1 MQCNVITYHDT
12 AQAQNR
18 KAAINLARNG
28 YLIFPCD
35 PATKRPMPGVKWRDR
50 ATSDLDRI
58 KAWWDQWPEAMPA
71 LPTGRA
77 NGVSVIDLDVRPDK
91 DGIAAYN
98 DMGLDPNDSAL
109 IIRTAG
115 GGLHLYHD
123 HQGGVANTTG
133 KTGIDVRGEGGYVI
147 APGAVSTTGE
157 YTVEKGDIT
166 FARVLGLTPFPG
178 VMASPAREPVTD
190 QPAGDHNIEELRKA
204 IGCIP
209 NDGTHGDWVNIL
221 MALHHATGGSKHGL
235 GLAHGWSA
243 GYDGYSAKEVND
255 KWRGF
260 GRKAGVQITADTLFA
275 VARKHGYGA
284 ITGDSWDADDSRPS
298 IDEIL
303 GDEPDA
309 DELPYLTP
317 GQCAKL
323 PPRDYVVKRLIA
335 PGQVGCIFGEPGAG
349 KSLLAPRLA
358 YAVAQGEDAFG
369 LRTRQGKVFYVAC
382 EDQDGMAHRLSAL
395 GNDLG
400 STDDFHLYNTL
411 GDLFSP
417 SLVEGKDKGSPDLVA
432 LCKAVKTHRPKL
444 VVIDTLAMAMPGL
457 EENDA
462 GGMNRVV
469 QIGKRLARY
478 GAAVIFIHHGT
489 KADGSTPRGHSVF
502 NGALDFSIMVKVA
515 DKAGIVRTAIRKNR
529 NGPPDLD
536 IAFKIGSRH
545 VGYDIDGEPLDV
557 PICLPC
563 NPGQADDSE
572 PQLTKSEQAA
582 LNVVGDLAEDG
593 PVNVDDWRKAAID
606 GYEVSGSDDR
616 ESRRKAVSR
625 ALTSLVQKGRVVV
638 ENDLISFPF
647 EVETDDWDEESDE

>member
-1 MQCNVITYHDT
+1 V
-12 AQAQNR
+12 AQ
-18 KAAINLARNG
+18 L
-28 YLIFPCD
+28 
-35 PATKRPMPGVKWRDR
+35 
-50 ATSDLDRI
+50 
-58 KAWWDQWPEAMPA
+58 WP
-71 LPTGRA
+71 
-77 NGVSVIDLDVRPDK
+77 
-91 DGIAAYN
+91 
-98 DMGLDPNDSAL
+98 
-109 IIRTAG
+109 
-115 GGLHLYHD
+115 
-123 HQGGVANTTG
+123 QGGT
-133 KTGIDVRGEGGYVI
+133 
-147 APGAVSTTGE
+147 
-157 YTVEKGDIT
+157 
-166 FARVLGLTPFPG
+166 
-178 VMASPAREPVTD
+178 
-190 QPAGDHNIEELRKA
+190 
-204 IGCIP
+204 
-209 NDGTHGDWVNIL
+209 
-221 MALHHATGGSKHGL
+221 
-235 GLAHGWSA
+235 
-243 GYDGYSAKEVND
+243 
-255 KWRGF
+255 
-260 GRKAGVQITADTLFA
+260 QITADTLFA
-275 VARKHGYGA
+275 KARKHGYNA
-284 ITGDSWDADDSRPS
+284 ITGDSWDADDTSPS
-298 IDEIL
+298 VDYIL
-303 GDEPDA
+303 GDEPDS

-317 GQCAKL
+317 GQCANL

-358 YAVAQGEDAFG
+358 YAVAQGEDVFG

-382 EDQDGMAHRLSAL
+382 EDQDGMAHRVSAL
-395 GNDLG
+395 QADLG

-417 SLVEGKDKGSPDLVA
+417 GLIKGKGGPDLEA
-432 LCKAVKTHRPKL
+432 LTKAVKTHRPKL
-444 VVIDTLAMAMPGL
+444 VIIDTLAMAMPGL

-469 QIGKRLARY
+469 QIGKRLAGY

-545 VGYDIDGEPLDV
+545 VGYDIDSEPLDV

-563 NPGQADDSE
+563 DPGQADDDT
-572 PQLTKSEQAA
+572 PQLTKSEQSA
-582 LNVVGDLAEDG
+582 LTLVCTMLEDG

-638 ENDLISFPF
+638 ENDLISFPLT
-647 EVETDDWDEESDE
+647 VESDDWNEESDE